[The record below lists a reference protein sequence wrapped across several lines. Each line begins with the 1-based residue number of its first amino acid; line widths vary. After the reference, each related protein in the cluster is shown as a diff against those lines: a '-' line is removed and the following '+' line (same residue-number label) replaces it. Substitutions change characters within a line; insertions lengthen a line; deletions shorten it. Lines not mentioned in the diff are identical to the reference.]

1 MGGSFSESGAQS
13 LFDLAE
19 VNPKAN
25 DLAIEECCS
34 IDMVETLISFLMQS
48 TPPCRTYDVGSIW
61 LDLLDLGDMPP
72 RGGGMLK
79 SSSTFLRSVGAP

>member
-1 MGGSFSESGAQS
+1 MGGSFSEAGAKS

-25 DLAIEECCS
+25 NLAIEGCCS
-34 IDMVETLISFLMQS
+34 IDMVETLISFLIMVETLISFLMQS

-72 RGGGMLK
+72 RGGGC
-79 SSSTFLRSVGAP
+79 

>member
-48 TPPCRTYDVGSIW
+48 TPRAQDSHLI
-61 LDLLDLGDMPP
+61 LDAVHPPMSHLRCWIDL
-72 RGGGMLK
+72 
-79 SSSTFLRSVGAP
+79 A